1 MPGGW
6 NPQTDGVI
14 FLTQTPAPLVFL
26 TAADTDIQ
34 TLAAAVAKLP
44 DGFPALRVANLLQLQ
59 QQLTIDTYTEE
70 VLEKA
75 EVIVLR
81 LLGGRSYWSYGLE
94 VVLET
99 VQRNGAALVVMPGD
113 NTIDPDLITH
123 STISLVAVNQ
133 LWRYFTEGG
142 VENIVNAL
150 KFVADTCL
158 LTTYNPPPPQAV
170 GLVGLYA
177 WQKSRGAGGQRGRG
191 EITIQNP
198 KFPHPSPLTSRPS

>member
-1 MPGGW
+1 MHRINTMPGGW
-6 NPQTDGVI
+6 NQQTDGVI

-34 TLAAAVAKLP
+34 TLAVSTGLLP
-44 DGFPALRVANLLQLQ
+44 EGFPALRVANLLQLQ
-59 QQLTIDTYTEE
+59 QQLTIDTYVEE
-70 VLEKA
+70 VLEHA
-75 EVIVLR
+75 QVIILR

-99 VQRNGAALVVMPGD
+99 VQRNGAALIVMPGD

-142 VENIVNAL
+142 VANVVNAL

-158 LTTYNPPPPQAV
+158 QTTYNPPPPQAV
-170 GLVGLYA
+170 
-177 WQKSRGAGGQRGRG
+177 
-191 EITIQNP
+191 
-198 KFPHPSPLTSRPS
+198 